1 MKSFKQIEEGRP
13 SQRHPLEGH
22 EYHKKS
28 NGALIGIAKD
38 AHKAAE
44 AMKSHNTTAEN
55 KYRDQANDSATVRY
69 FRQKNGMPDWYKKKY
84 GHMKEETMSEA
95 KEKTEYDYEGDMA
108 RGQLQSIISN
118 AQRVHDMLED
128 NDNIAE
134 WVQSKITLAE
144 DYISTV
150 ANYMMSEVDEQFNPT
165 RHTVEKDS
173 PPSKDKVASA
183 NKQYADMAAARKK
196 KLSQGADFAAQRRK
210 ERLASNGRMDEGK
223 DPLPRETTKDGGSFV
238 RSGKTA
244 THYSGKKTYEY
255 RKFDKEGK
263 ETGERHY
270 RDAQGNHMG
279 EAVEPPFTPNKP
291 KTSALPGKS
300 GIGYSTARHLA
311 RMAMQKQ
318 VDKLKKPVKESIE
331 ESRKAQIVKD
341 IVKKKKVATEDT
353 FQKDPELSSSLTKTE

>member
-1 MKSFKQIEEGRP
+1 MKSFKQIDEGRP

-28 NGALIGIAKD
+28 NEALIGIAKD

-84 GHMKEETMSEA
+84 GHMKEETMLEA

-150 ANYMMSEVDEQFNPT
+150 ANYMMSEVDEQFDAT
-165 RHTVEKDS
+165 RHTIEKDS

-183 NKQYADMAAARKK
+183 NKQYTDMAAARKK
-196 KLSQGADFAAQRRK
+196 KLPQGADFAAQRRK
-210 ERLASNGRMDEGK
+210 ERLASNGRM
-223 DPLPRETTKDGGSFV
+223 
-238 RSGKTA
+238 
-244 THYSGKKTYEY
+244 
-255 RKFDKEGK
+255 
-263 ETGERHY
+263 
-270 RDAQGNHMG
+270 G

-291 KTSALPGKS
+291 KTSAVAGKF
-300 GIGYSTARHLA
+300 GKGYSTARHLA

-341 IVKKKKVATEDT
+341 IVKKKKAATEDT